1 MLIDLGDL
9 IDFLRVFELWDLWK
23 AARDA
28 PEGSR
33 LYRWRYVVRGVILV
47 TAGSLALLLLLWIMA
62 LLLKAR
68 SWTLRAEPEAGG
80 RL

>member
-9 IDFLRVFELWDLWK
+9 IDFLRMFELWDFWK

-33 LYRWRYVVRGVILV
+33 LYRWRYVIRGVILV
-47 TAGSLALLLLLWIMA
+47 IVVLLALLLLLSLMA
-62 LLLKAR
+62 LLLKA
-68 SWTLRAEPEAGG
+68 
-80 RL
+80 